1 MKDSV
6 SDMRLRSGWRMRLRR
21 NTTQTKGNKA
31 DRPCRE
37 DITIAYVDREVQRRP
52 TAVVAIEGSKSGDR
66 KTPQPRTPHED
77 GRRRLEQPKPS
88 RRRNVLKGADR

>member
-6 SDMRLRSGWRMRLRR
+6 SDMRLRSGWRMRLRG

-37 DITIAYVDREVQRRP
+37 DITMAYVDREVQRRP
-52 TAVVAIEGSKSGDR
+52 TAVVAIEGLKRGDR
-66 KTPQPRTPHED
+66 KTPQPRPPHGD
-77 GRRRLEQPKPS
+77 GRRRLEQLRTKS
-88 RRRNVLKGADR
+88 TKKRLKRGG